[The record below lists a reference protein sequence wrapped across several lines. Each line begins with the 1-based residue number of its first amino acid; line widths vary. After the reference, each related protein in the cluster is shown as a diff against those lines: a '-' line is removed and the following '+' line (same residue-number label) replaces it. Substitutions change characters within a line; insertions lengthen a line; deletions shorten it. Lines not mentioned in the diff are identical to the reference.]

1 MSKSVITVA
10 GLLAIAAGANAGMT
24 ITEYLYTGNGAEF
37 VEFTNLS
44 GAPIDMTGWSYDDSS
59 RIPGVLDL
67 SAFGVVAPGQSVV
80 ITEGLE
86 ADFRAAWNL
95 PASVLVIGGYT
106 NNLGRNDEINLFDA
120 SDALAAR
127 LTYGDEDFAGTI
139 RAQGRS
145 GNPLVSAEGQNNI
158 FGWVLSDIDDSYGSY
173 VSTNADLGNPGI
185 YIPTPGTI
193 ALIGLAG
200 LGAVRRRR

>member
-1 MSKSVITVA
+1 VTKTIMTFA

-24 ITEYLYTGNGAEF
+24 ITEYMYKGNGGEF
-37 VEFTNLS
+37 IEFTNLS
-44 GAPIDMTGWSYDDSS
+44 GAPIDMTGWSYDDDSQT
-59 RIPGVLDL
+59 PGEFDL
-67 SAFGVVAPGQSVV
+67 SGFGTVAPGQSVI
-80 ITEGLE
+80 ITEDDE
-86 ADFRAAWNL
+86 ATFRSDWNL
-95 PASVLVIGGYT
+95 PASVLVIGGYD
-106 NNLGRNDEINLFDA
+106 NKLGRNDEINLFDA
-120 SDALAAR
+120 ADNLVDR

-139 RAQGRS
+139 RTVGRS

-173 VSTNADLGNPGI
+173 VSGNADLGNPGF

-200 LGAVRRRR
+200 VGAARRRR